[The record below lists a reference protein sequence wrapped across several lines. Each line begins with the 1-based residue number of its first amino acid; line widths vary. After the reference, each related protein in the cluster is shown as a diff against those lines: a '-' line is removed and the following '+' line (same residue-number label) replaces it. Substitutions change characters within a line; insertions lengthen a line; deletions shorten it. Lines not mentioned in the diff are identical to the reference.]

1 MDLVPV
7 PKKTPS
13 QVAEYFNTAMRDA
26 LEVGLTNIH
35 DAGGEDRYIGF
46 YKE

>member
-1 MDLVPV
+1 MSLVPV
-7 PKKTPS
+7 PDKTPA
-13 QVAEYFNTAMRDA
+13 QVLAYFKTAMQDA

-35 DAGGEDRYIGF
+35 DAGGQDQYIDF